1 MSKQSYE
8 APKKR
13 ARSRSAANSPG
24 AISIGRK
31 PIAFA
36 RQLAAQSAP
45 PLAAA
50 LAAPPAL
57 PLTPAPPISL
67 FTRVTQRFVAEYIQR
82 LGKLFLKRRGC
93 GRKLE
98 LQEIQQLG
106 EKRFVAIVR
115 VGKQKFLIGGAAAS
129 VSLLAEIHGR
139 RSTVIAPH
147 SRDQESA

>member
-13 ARSRSAANSPG
+13 TRSRSAAS
-24 AISIGRK
+24 SIGRK

-36 RQLAAQSAP
+36 RQLAAQSTP
-45 PLAAA
+45 P

-57 PLTPAPPISL
+57 SPTPAPSTSL
-67 FTRVTQRFVAEYIQR
+67 FTRFTQRFFAECIQP
-82 LGKLFLKRRGC
+82 LGKLFLKRRGRGC
-93 GRKLE
+93 KLE

-129 VSLLAEIHGR
+129 VSLLAEIQGR
-139 RSTVIAPH
+139 RSTVIVPH
-147 SRDQESA
+147 SRDQ

>member
-1 MSKQSYE
+1 MSKQNYE

-13 ARSRSAANSPG
+13 SRSRSAANAPG

-45 PLAAA
+45 PLAT
-50 LAAPPAL
+50 PPAI
-57 PLTPAPPISL
+57 PPTPAPPASL
-67 FTRVTQRFVAEYIQR
+67 FTRFTQRFVAECIQR
-82 LGKLFLKRRGC
+82 LSKLFLKRRGC

-129 VSLLAEIHGR
+129 VSLLAEVHGR
-139 RSTVIAPH
+139 PSTVIAPH
-147 SRDQESA
+147 SHDQESA

>member
-13 ARSRSAANSPG
+13 TRNRSAVNSAG

-36 RQLAAQSAP
+36 RQLAAHSAPPLAP

-50 LAAPPAL
+50 PAIS
-57 PLTPAPPISL
+57 PTPAPPASHFSRFAQRL
-67 FTRVTQRFVAEYIQR
+67 FADCIQR

-129 VSLLAEIHGR
+129 VSLLAKIHGR
-139 RSTVIAPH
+139 RSTVIVPH
-147 SRDQESA
+147 SQDQESA

>member
-1 MSKQSYE
+1 MSKQNYE
-8 APKKR
+8 APKNR
-13 ARSRSAANSPG
+13 ARSRSAADSRG

-36 RQLAAQSAP
+36 GQFAEQSAP
-45 PLAAA
+45 PP
-50 LAAPPAL
+50 APPLAT
-57 PLTPAPPISL
+57 PPAFSPTPAPPVSL
-67 FTRVTQRFVAEYIQR
+67 FARLTQRFFADCIQR

-93 GRKLE
+93 GRKLK

-106 EKRFVAIVR
+106 EKRFVAIIR
-115 VGKQKFLIGGAAAS
+115 VGKQRFLIGGAAAS

-139 RSTVIAPH
+139 RSAVIVPH